1 MKRRRETQ
9 AKKSLEL
16 VAVLVGIRAL
26 QHSIRRKTRDR
37 QDVQADERKAR
48 HTMGNGGRRRS
59 GMTDEVNT
67 DNSGW
72 TPRVCACCIC
82 PEWHLRAD
90 PTKEWKF
97 DKPNKLLQAWN
108 YTHRCHCML
117 RHSLRDSDYLKKAR
131 KGEDYWERNVEE
143 RKVVNESKLRISL
156 QSIKSTWCSI
166 QAAILMSNM
175 MMLSVSPLLS
185 SYLLSIHSLNFHEL
199 SILRECPKQF
209 RAIINGR
216 GIYLFEEA
224 FGEALW

>member
-1 MKRRRETQ
+1 MRGRHGTQWRMKEGGEVTWQ
-9 AKKSLEL
+9 TKWTLTILDEHLEYAH
-16 VAVLVGIRAL
+16 VAYVRNGIW
-26 QHSIRRKTRDR
+26 
-37 QDVQADERKAR
+37 E
-48 HTMGNGGRRRS
+48 
-59 GMTDEVNT
+59 
-67 DNSGW
+67 
-72 TPRVCACCIC
+72 
-82 PEWHLRAD
+82 D

-97 DKPNKLLQAWN
+97 DKSNKLLQTWN
-108 YTHRCHCML
+108 YTHRCRCML

-143 RKVVNESKLRISL
+143 RKVVNESKLGISL

-216 GIYLFEEA
+216 GDILVR
-224 FGEALW
+224 GSIRGSALVGS